1 MLNSFPLWLLARWLC
16 GVHAQKHAR
25 YAATDDA
32 KGRQWK
38 DRNFLSVSGIQF
50 TCMRAV
56 TDRLD
61 SVSTGNS
68 KARDLHG
75 AMADPADRARV
86 QKVSRNGLACL
97 VCFRQRSEGVCVCVA

>member
-1 MLNSFPLWLLARWLC
+1 VAAGGLARWLC

-75 AMADPADRARV
+75 AMADPADRARAKGV
-86 QKVSRNGLACL
+86 AEWPRLPCL
-97 VCFRQRSEGVCVCVA
+97 FPAEIRGCVRVA